1 MSVNASYPPYASAA
15 ERMGRLLGLPAI
27 EAEECGADFEAYVAA
42 LPEPKRAYVEAHLDF
57 CAYRYACNWLRS
69 YVRHYRQ
76 ERRAALAM
84 VTEEL
89 EAGRKVEELME
100 QAELCQRVQ
109 RALGVLRAEQR
120 RLVWAH
126 LVDGASYKEIALEE
140 GRSVEAVRKACERAE
155 ARLREALLA
164 EGVCLE
170 RTKGGRYYIAIH
182 GGGEKLAPE
191 KIFRLFLQKASGFGR
206 ER

>member
-1 MSVNASYPPYASAA
+1 MLVNVSYPPYASAA

-27 EAEECGADFEAYVAA
+27 GAEECGADFEAYVAA
-42 LPEPKRAYVEAHLDF
+42 LPEPERAYVEAHLDF
-57 CAYRYACNWLRS
+57 CAYRYACNRLRR

-76 ERRAALAM
+76 ERRAALVVA
-84 VTEEL
+84 TEEL

-126 LVDGASYKEIALEE
+126 LVDGACYKEKALEE
-140 GRSVEAVRKACERAE
+140 GRSVETVRKACERAE
-155 ARLREALLA
+155 ARLQEALLA
-164 EGVCLE
+164 EGIHLE
-170 RTKGGRYYIAIH
+170 RTKGGGYYIAIH
-182 GGGEKLAPE
+182 GGGET
-191 KIFRLFLQKASGFGR
+191 SS
-206 ER
+206 